1 MTKFV
6 AMYLRV
12 STFDQAH
19 NGYGLGDQEVQCRK
33 YIDLYFP
40 EDEIKVYKDD
50 GYSAKNLSRPEM
62 KRMLDD
68 VYKRKIHTIVAFKL
82 DRLTRSVIDTY
93 KLIKTVM
100 EYDCSLVAVVDRIDI
115 SSANG
120 RMLVGILSVI
130 SQWEREVISERT
142 VAGLEQ
148 MVRSGKYPY
157 GGRDPFGWT
166 RDKNVLKIVPEEA
179 DIIKDM
185 TQKYVYEGYGIDD
198 LRIYLEKTYGMKKKW
213 YFIRNCL
220 INKRNIGIFEYH
232 GVEYRDVVPAIMD
245 EDLYYKAVEKA
256 THRNVSQPN
265 QEMYLF
271 HGLVHCKCGKR
282 CDHVSTV
289 KTKNKYRHTYYY
301 YWCPKCN
308 KRVNQDK
315 LFNQIVIP
323 LGLHINSNKTSE
335 QLKKLED
342 DLLFFK
348 DRRLQIL
355 DDYING
361 NIDVTTYDLSIKK
374 VKKMIFDIGKKIK
387 EFDESG
393 IRQLIYA
400 DRVTKRKLI
409 QTHISY
415 IMYDFELG
423 DVTNIVYK
431 TKK

>member
-1 MTKFV
+1 
-6 AMYLRV
+6 
-12 STFDQAH
+12 
-19 NGYGLGDQEVQCRK
+19 
-33 YIDLYFP
+33 
-40 EDEIKVYKDD
+40 
-50 GYSAKNLSRPEM
+50 
-62 KRMLDD
+62 
-68 VYKRKIHTIVAFKL
+68 
-82 DRLTRSVIDTY
+82 
-93 KLIKTVM
+93 
-100 EYDCSLVAVVDRIDI
+100 
-115 SSANG
+115 
-120 RMLVGILSVI
+120 
-130 SQWEREVISERT
+130 
-142 VAGLEQ
+142 
-148 MVRSGKYPY
+148 
-157 GGRDPFGWT
+157 
-166 RDKNVLKIVPEEA
+166 
-179 DIIKDM
+179 
-185 TQKYVYEGYGIDD
+185 
-198 LRIYLEKTYGMKKKW
+198 
-213 YFIRNCL
+213 
-220 INKRNIGIFEYH
+220 
-232 GVEYRDVVPAIMD
+232 
-245 EDLYYKAVEKA
+245 
-256 THRNVSQPN
+256 
-265 QEMYLF
+265 MYLF

-348 DRRLQIL
+348 DRRSQIL

-361 NIDVTTYDLSIKK
+361 SIDVTTYDLSMKK

-409 QTHISY
+409 QAHISY
-415 IMYDFELG
+415 ITYDFELG

-431 TKK
+431 V

>member
-40 EDEIKVYKDD
+40 EDEIKIYKDD

-301 YWCPKCN
+301 YWCPNCN

-348 DRRLQIL
+348 DRR
-355 DDYING
+355 
-361 NIDVTTYDLSIKK
+361 
-374 VKKMIFDIGKKIK
+374 
-387 EFDESG
+387 
-393 IRQLIYA
+393 
-400 DRVTKRKLI
+400 
-409 QTHISY
+409 HI
-415 IMYDFELG
+415 
-423 DVTNIVYK
+423 
-431 TKK
+431 